1 MQREKHETVRTNLP
15 LGIRFYESRVEA
27 CGYVPF
33 HWHNSVELLCVLEG
47 TLRLFINGRK
57 HTVRGGECIAISSGL
72 VHDVAN
78 TPNRALVLQIPLRIF
93 QPFAEKPQLLHFH
106 VSKNREERAHQELF
120 RQFQQ
125 MNRILQ
131 QKNKGFLF
139 DAEITLMKILK
150 ILLLHFT
157 EPEPLQ
163 SRISGNMQDM
173 LIYINEHYQEP
184 LSVQALA
191 KRAGYNANYLSRLFH
206 SQTGM
211 ALTEYIY
218 RVRLTHFRDLLLHT
232 DGSIRQLMQEC
243 HLTNER
249 TAREIFQKIYG
260 TLPLEARKNYCG

>member
-1 MQREKHETVRTNLP
+1 MQREKHETVLTNLP
-15 LGIRFYESRVEA
+15 LGIRFYESYVNTS
-27 CGYVPF
+27 GYVSF

-47 TLRLFINGRK
+47 TLRLFVNGRE
-57 HTVRGGECIAISSGL
+57 HTVNGGECIAISSGL

-93 QPFAEKPQLLHFH
+93 LPFAEKPQLLHFH
-106 VSKNREERAHQELF
+106 VSKSRKKEEHQALF
-120 RQFQQ
+120 QQFQQ

-139 DAEITLMKILK
+139 DAEITLIKILK
-150 ILLLHFT
+150 ILLLCFT
-157 EPEPLQ
+157 EPKPLQ
-163 SRISGNMQDM
+163 SRICGNIQDM

-191 KRAGYNANYLSRLFH
+191 KRTGYNANYLSRLFH
-206 SQTGM
+206 RQTGM

-218 RVRLTHFRDLLLHT
+218 RVRLTHFHDRLLQT
-232 DGSIRQLMQEC
+232 DCSIRQLMQEC

-260 TLPLEARKNYCG
+260 TLPLEARKNYCS